1 MGLEVVSGVVD
12 FYVTYGLPLPDILQS
27 LKEQNR
33 VPCWVSFIEEGKKLG
48 WNMKTCVSR
57 AQESII
63 DVHGRNY
70 WLEMEVMFQKVVMK
84 LYENV

>member
-33 VPCWVSFIEEGKKLG
+33 VPCWVSFIEEGKKVRLEHE
-48 WNMKTCVSR
+48 NMRQPGSR
-57 AQESII
+57 EYNRCSWEELLAGNGSDVPESGDEI
-63 DVHGRNY
+63 V
-70 WLEMEVMFQKVVMK
+70 
-84 LYENV
+84 